1 MLSSQK
7 TVSVA
12 AMIGVLLSLTACADL
27 PNYKAKAV
35 RDAIEGEGLSIQLQQ
50 EAQDRFQ
57 GLPVMVNSPSLTF
70 NVVTVDKNFLPGF
83 SFSEAQTGYLWNH
96 YFTQKALVE
105 QFVSN
110 TNLAMNAMEIPL
122 TAQKQRYALDITV
135 IKATFT
141 AQFLKQGDLDKGY
154 KQFMLGH
161 LETAYRIT
169 RGLFADLTQNPHPA
183 RAGCLF
189 FEERVQQFASEDLGF
204 PFTHNAKVRIKPAL
218 DRIFFENPRAKAVD
232 RADIGRFEITAK
244 IMQISFAAFLH
255 QTRLHL
261 AGGFI
266 GERDRENPTR
276 REALFGYRAQKTL
289 HQNTCFSR
297 SRAGGNRKLFIEDLK
312 CQGLSLRKLFLTQS
326 RAHFH
331 SSAYASRQGSKRH
344 TGEKWQNAQDF
355 DLTVISAFL
364 KRATRFW
371 IRFSVS
377 VSNVSNSSCV

>member
-169 RGLFADLTQNPHPA
+169 DTSTRNTV
-183 RAGCLF
+183 
-189 FEERVQQFASEDLGF
+189 FE
-204 PFTHNAKVRIKPAL
+204 
-218 DRIFFENPRAKAVD
+218 
-232 RADIGRFEITAK
+232 
-244 IMQISFAAFLH
+244 
-255 QTRLHL
+255 
-261 AGGFI
+261 
-266 GERDRENPTR
+266 
-276 REALFGYRAQKTL
+276 
-289 HQNTCFSR
+289 
-297 SRAGGNRKLFIEDLK
+297 
-312 CQGLSLRKLFLTQS
+312 QS
-326 RAHFH
+326 
-331 SSAYASRQGSKRH
+331 YEV
-344 TGEKWQNAQDF
+344 TD
-355 DLTVISAFL
+355 
-364 KRATRFW
+364 TRFLPTPGQKEQ
-371 IRFSVS
+371 VS
-377 VSNVSNSSCV
+377 AALLYQMMTDSSIKFGKDIAQHCAFYAIPSIECR